1 MPRPS
6 RRRFLAAC
14 AALVAGCAA
23 PARRPSLGRADPDFF
38 ELRGR
43 IGVRYQGDGFS
54 GSMVW
59 RHAAGA
65 DRVELF
71 NPLGAVHARLSRDA
85 TGAVLETADGKRHAE
100 PDAEA
105 LSRAILGWELPL
117 DALRHW
123 AFGRAAPGTASQV
136 ERDAAGRPV
145 RLLQDGWEVRY
156 FAWDEVQPGVPRR
169 IELEQPALKVKI
181 AVASLGEPAP

>member
-14 AALVAGCAA
+14 AVFAAGCAA
-23 PARRPSLGRADPDFF
+23 PSRSPPRGRADPDFF

-54 GSMVW
+54 GTLLW

-71 NPLGAVHARLSRDA
+71 NPLGATHARLSRDA
-85 TGAVLETADGKRHAE
+85 GGAVLETADGKRAAE
-100 PDAEA
+100 ADAAA

-123 AFGRAAPGTASQV
+123 AFGRAAPGKPAEL
-136 ERDAAGRPV
+136 ERDAAGRPS
-145 RLLQDGWEVRY
+145 RLLQNGWEVRY
-156 FAWDEVQPGVPRR
+156 LAWDEAQPGVPRR
-169 IELEQPALKVKI
+169 IELEQPGLKVKI